1 MLICHSCTNLEISC
15 NFHQIGLRMNFND
28 NLYNVIVVL
37 YCSDEEQQGVQAT
50 SPRQSDSD
58 KNEDFS
64 SDVLTSARKQLVS
77 GTPISP
83 LSLSAQRKTS
93 GIIESIS
100 RSRSQQAKNHSVRKK
115 RRVVDSSD
123 SETENHSPQAKLQ
136 LDCSS
141 DSEFTQ

>member
-1 MLICHSCTNLEISC
+1 MPPDWLKNE
-15 NFHQIGLRMNFND
+15 D
-28 NLYNVIVVL
+28 NLYNVIVIL
-37 YCSDEEQQGVQAT
+37 YCSDEEQQVRAT
-50 SPRQSDSD
+50 SPRQPDSD

-77 GTPISP
+77 GTPTTP

-93 GIIESIS
+93 AISESIS

-123 SETENHSPQAKLQ
+123 SETENHSPRARLQ